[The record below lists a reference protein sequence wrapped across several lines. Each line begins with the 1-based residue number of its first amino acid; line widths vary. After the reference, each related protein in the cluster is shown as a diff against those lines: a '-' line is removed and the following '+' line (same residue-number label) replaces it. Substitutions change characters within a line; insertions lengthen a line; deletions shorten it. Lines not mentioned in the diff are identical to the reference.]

1 MTTTSAPPLLPTVT
15 VKSSAVKA
23 GWICL
28 LLGFCTFWI
37 FGFGFVFFSVTFILA
52 IVAMCSNQVKQG
64 VILLLSSLA
73 SIVLCAV
80 IFFAVVVGTVGA
92 AAKKA
97 SDDIKRQQALHQ
109 IPPLRR

>member
-1 MTTTSAPPLLPTVT
+1 MTTTAAPPLLPTVT

-37 FGFGFVFFSVTFILA
+37 FGFGFVFFSVTIILA
-52 IVAMCSNQVKQG
+52 VVAMCTNQVKQG
-64 VILLLSSLA
+64 ILLLVSSFA
-73 SIVLCAV
+73 SIALCAL
-80 IFFAVVVGTVGA
+80 IFFAVVVGTVGV

-97 SDDIKRQQALHQ
+97 SDDLKRQQALHQ
-109 IPPLRR
+109 TSRR